1 MKKMDLMKFGMEVLG
16 YKNENNCVRNF
27 ISKFNEKMGF
37 EPMNNTATE
46 KELVRF
52 SMNASKKE
60 LKLWATEKL
69 AELLTETEE
78 VVRENYVLP
87 QKQVKPKETKPTK
100 AKEVKVKE
108 KAVPQ
113 EDLKAKALLDA

>member
-37 EPMNNTATE
+37 EPMNNTCTE

-69 AELLTETEE
+69 AELLTDEEE
-78 VVRENYVLP
+78 VVREHYVLTE
-87 QKQVKPKETKPTK
+87 KPKTVKVTKTTTTKKVAKTQAVDDK
-100 AKEVKVKE
+100 AKK
-108 KAVPQ
+108 
-113 EDLKAKALLDA
+113 LLEA

>member
-78 VVRENYVLP
+78 VAREHYVLVEKKKP
-87 QKQVKPKETKPTK
+87 TTPVKPK
-100 AKEVKVKE
+100 KEVK
-108 KAVPQ
+108 KAEVV
-113 EDLKAKALLDA
+113 DDKAKKLLEA

>member
-78 VVRENYVLP
+78 IVREHYVLVEKKKP
-87 QKQVKPKETKPTK
+87 ATPVKPK
-100 AKEVKVKE
+100 KEVK
-108 KAVPQ
+108 KAEVV
-113 EDLKAKALLDA
+113 DNKAKKLLEA